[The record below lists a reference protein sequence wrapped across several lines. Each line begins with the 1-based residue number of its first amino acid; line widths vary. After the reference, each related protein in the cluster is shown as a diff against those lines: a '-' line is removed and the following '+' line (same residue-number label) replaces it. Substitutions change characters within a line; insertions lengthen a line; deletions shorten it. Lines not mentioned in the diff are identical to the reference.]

1 MTPDTLQLLQGITTL
16 LGLGAIGF
24 ALGKLY
30 GRIDA
35 LCASHLEI
43 KTALFGEASE
53 PGRFISREEIR
64 LMMEKSAI
72 EHSEFDRRLTWQAE
86 ELGAL
91 REKIGR

>member
-35 LCASHLEI
+35 LCVSHSEI
-43 KTALFGEASE
+43 KAALFGRGGI
-53 PGRFISREEIR
+53 PGGFMPREEVR
-64 LMMEKSAI
+64 LLMEKTTI
-72 EHSEFDRRLTWQAE
+72 EHGEFDRRLTEQAE